1 MRGRR
6 NSMSRS
12 CCRCTTAGGWTRA
25 VARYGQSGGQAIS
38 VNRLV
43 PQQTVQMSRCTPGQ
57 ARFAFRDEHSGHVD
71 FISSNPDRS
80 PVLLNIQCPT
90 ERA

>member
-1 MRGRR
+1 
-6 NSMSRS
+6 MSRS

-43 PQQTVQMSRCTPGQ
+43 PQQTVQMS
-57 ARFAFRDEHSGHVD
+57 
-71 FISSNPDRS
+71 
-80 PVLLNIQCPT
+80 
-90 ERA
+90 